1 VAGDSHYI
9 TLFIVVV
16 FHQFFEG
23 IALGSRIGDLPSK
36 TAASASPTTAA
47 AGTAAS
53 TAVDRSPASSV
64 TPTVSP
70 PPPSSSLPA
79 AAAGEK
85 RLSLPAKL
93 LLGLPY
99 ALVTPI
105 GMAIGIGVL
114 QRFNGNDRSTI
125 IAIGTLDALSAGIL
139 VWVGLVEMLAVDWLS
154 ARGELAHA
162 AATKVVPAG
171 VALVVGMAL
180 MSLLGKWI

>member
-23 IALGSRIGDLPSK
+23 VALGSRIGDLPSK
-36 TAASASPTTAA
+36 GATSATAA
-47 AGTAAS
+47 A
-53 TAVDRSPASSV
+53 DRSSTSSV
-64 TPTVSP
+64 TPSVTS
-70 PPPSSSLPA
+70 PPSSSLPHPA
-79 AAAGEK
+79 VDAGEK
-85 RLSLPAKL
+85 RLSLLGKL

-139 VWVGLVEMLAVDWLS
+139 VWVGLVEMLAADWLPP
-154 ARGELAHA
+154 RGELAHA
-162 AATKVVPAG
+162 AVPKVVPAG
-171 VALVVGMAL
+171 VSLVVGMAL